1 MGEREEQTHVNA
13 LGCEREEGFLEN
25 KEDFPI
31 PADIGYINTYTYIF
45 IFVNIQI
52 YIYIYIPKHSKCNRL

>member
-31 PADIGYINTYTYIF
+31 PADIGYINTYTYKHIRQT
-45 IFVNIQI
+45 NTQTHADI
-52 YIYIYIPKHSKCNRL
+52 Y